1 MRNAEVIR
9 QWSILRE
16 LESSRRGTIDELAA
30 RTGVSTRTIRR
41 DLEALQAAGFP
52 LFDEVHD
59 GKKYWTLEQRA
70 FRRLDGTAF
79 TLAELTAI
87 YFSRSLVECLAATPF
102 QRDVRSAFDKLASAL
117 TPGMRQFL
125 DRLPLVM
132 QAKAEPGSQSLVDEP
147 STPATASRQSAPR
160 SARVGQLVDATL
172 NHRRA
177 VMRYH
182 SFSSDREKEYV
193 IEPYRLVFA
202 QGGFYVIAHVPE
214 YQALRTFAVERI
226 QSLSITEDRFDP
238 VELPADAFENSLGV
252 NQGTAERIAILFEPR
267 IARYIRERVWH
278 SSQQIDEAADCTLT
292 LTLNVCNDFALRS
305 WILGFGPLAR
315 VISPPELAAQIQ
327 DEAER
332 TRLPT
337 SSPSCMCVFA
347 KRSNSPTLALTPPAG
362 LELRGIGH
370 GRATAAPS
378 PSLDL
383 MCPTATGYRIASSGK

>member
-226 QSLSITEDRFDP
+226 QSLSITEERFDP

-278 SSQQIDEAADCTLT
+278 SSQQIDEASDGTLT

-332 TRLPT
+332 TRL
-337 SSPSCMCVFA
+337 
-347 KRSNSPTLALTPPAG
+347 RYG
-362 LELRGIGH
+362 GIE
-370 GRATAAPS
+370 
-378 PSLDL
+378 
-383 MCPTATGYRIASSGK
+383 